1 MTTAYARHARRS
13 RPVLLVAPSDETRPI
28 PVVVPAPPRRPDWVA
43 VAQITTFFAL
53 AVAPSVAGL
62 IFVGSYPWT

>member
-1 MTTAYARHARRS
+1 MRHARRG
-13 RPVLLVAPSDETRPI
+13 RPVLLIAPTDDTRPI
-28 PVVVPAPPRRPDWVA
+28 PVVTTAAPTGQPAWLA